1 MLKRWILILFLLLA
15 VNIFAEKSDLDKI
28 KAEISELKEKFSREN
43 AKEKDEFQK
52 LNNLEGSI
60 STSQQL
66 QDKIEASKRA
76 LEHEIISNSNSI
88 EQLKAD
94 IENTILKQNENQEI
108 IREIEKNL
116 AARYRVLYKKRHQR
130 TIFTLFDFS
139 SFNQLIVKKK
149 YFHIIKEQ
157 DQRNIEYYRK
167 LKAETA
173 QLAARLQDKRA
184 SLEKRV
190 STLNL
195 TVEEKA
201 HLLEAEQ
208 KALTDLS
215 AKRNQKEQL
224 LKEIAKNK
232 KLYLTQIS
240 EKEKAAR
247 EMEELMRRLE
257 AERRQREEK
266 RLADL
271 AALKKAEARKN
282 SKAKK
287 KNSSKTPVK
296 ETVAPEY
303 ISSSFPDL
311 KKHLNWP
318 VAGRIVGRFGSIT
331 NQETKTITFNTGV
344 EIQSGS
350 NMRVQAV
357 SSGEVI
363 KIFWLRGY
371 GNTLILEHGD
381 GFYTV
386 YSNLEK
392 IYKTEGQKIS
402 AGEPIAVVDSNNGR
416 LHFEVWHKKEKLD
429 PEEWLKD

>member
-1 MLKRWILILFLLLA
+1 MLKKLSLIITLLCALQL
-15 VNIFAEKSDLDKI
+15 FAEKSDLDKI
-28 KAEISELKEKFSREN
+28 RAEISDLKEKFSREN

-60 STSQQL
+60 SNSQQL
-66 QDKIEASKRA
+66 QDRIEASKKE
-76 LEHEIISNSNSI
+76 LENEIVANSNSI

-139 SFNQLIVKKK
+139 NFNQLMVKKK

-173 QLAARLQDKRA
+173 QLSARLQDKRA
-184 SLEKRV
+184 NLEKRV

-208 KALTDLS
+208 RALTDLA
-215 AKRNQKEQL
+215 AKKSQKEQL
-224 LKEIAKNK
+224 LKDIAKNK
-232 KLYLTQIS
+232 KLYLAQIS

-271 AALKKAEARKN
+271 AALKKAEAKKRSKN
-282 SKAKK
+282 PK
-287 KNSSKTPVK
+287 KNSVKTPQK
-296 ETVAPEY
+296 ELEPQEFVTG
-303 ISSSFPDL
+303 SFPEL
-311 KKHLNWP
+311 KKRLNWP
-318 VAGRIVGRFGSIT
+318 IPGKIVGRFGSVT
-331 NQETKTITFNTGV
+331 NQETKTITFNTGI
-344 EIQSGS
+344 EIQSAA
-350 NMRVQAV
+350 NLRVQAV
-357 SSGEVI
+357 TSGEVI

-402 AGEPIAVVDSNNGR
+402 AGEPIAVVDTNNGR